1 MGRQIGAMIAVSIT
15 TAVISDSTDPGG
27 TQAWV
32 YIAAAALMVA
42 AMSLVSRVPEHRGA
56 W

>member
-1 MGRQIGAMIAVSIT
+1 MIAVSIT

-32 YIAAAALMVA
+32 YVAAAALMVA
-42 AMSLVSRVPEHRGA
+42 AMSLVSRVPEHHGA